1 MSNKVIDIDKED
13 LSNLEVLKNRG
24 KFLLEEL
31 GQISLLEITLE
42 ERKENAKAF
51 RVKTRDM
58 EKELAEFLEK
68 KYGKGNVDLDT
79 GKFTPV
85 VV

>member
-1 MSNKVIDIDKED
+1 MSEKVIDLDKED
-13 LSNLEVLKNRG
+13 LTNLEVLKNRG
-24 KFLLEEL
+24 KFLLDEL

-51 RVKTRDM
+51 RLKSREM

-79 GKFTPV
+79 GKFTPKTV
-85 VV
+85 